1 MKDEGLMTDS
11 APGPVRRLHLIF
23 DLERGRLV
31 ARDFLRELSEQK
43 WPVQVTGASKRED
56 IDPTQREL
64 VVVEG
69 MRKAQVA
76 LVLVTPMA
84 STSRNVAEEVRFAK
98 RANLR
103 LAGVLLAGSTAHT
116 QLPEGLHRS
125 TVVGWDWGALRKA
138 IQ

>member
-1 MKDEGLMTDS
+1 MTDS
-11 APGPVRRLHLIF
+11 APPPVRRLHLIF

-43 WPVQVTGASKRED
+43 WPVLVTGASKRED
-56 IDPTQREL
+56 VDPTQREL
-64 VVVEG
+64 VIVEG

-103 LAGVLLAGSTAHT
+103 LTGLLLAGSTAHT

>member
-1 MKDEGLMTDS
+1 MTDS
-11 APGPVRRLHLIF
+11 ASSPVRRLHLIF

-31 ARDFLRELSEQK
+31 ARDFLRELSEQR

-64 VVVEG
+64 VIVEG

-84 STSRNVAEEVRFAK
+84 STSRNVADEVRFAK

-103 LAGVLLAGSTAHT
+103 LAGVLLAGASAHT

-138 IQ
+138 IL